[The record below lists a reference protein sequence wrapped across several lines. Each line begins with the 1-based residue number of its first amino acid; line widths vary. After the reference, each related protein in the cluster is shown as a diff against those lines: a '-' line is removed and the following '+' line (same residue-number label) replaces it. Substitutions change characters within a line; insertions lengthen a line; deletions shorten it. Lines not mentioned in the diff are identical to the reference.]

1 MVVLF
6 VCTGNTCRSP
16 MAELFFRAELAR
28 RQIKNVEVRSAG
40 LSAFANTP
48 ISCNAARIMAE
59 NNIDANTFR
68 STRVTVPLLEQ
79 STLVLTMTAAHR
91 RAIVDAL
98 PEFAQKVHC
107 LLDITSGNDV
117 PDPYGGNTDEYRSV
131 FESMRPALIEW
142 ADRIEKNNVSNN
154 I

>member
-28 RQIKNVEVRSAG
+28 RQVKNTVVRSAG

-48 ISCNAARIMAE
+48 ISEQAARVMAD
-59 NNIDANTFR
+59 NGIDAANFR
-68 STRVTVPLLEQ
+68 STRLTAPLLDQ
-79 STLVLTMTAAHR
+79 CDLILTMTANHR
-91 RAIVDAL
+91 QAILNAL
-98 PEFAQKVHC
+98 PEFENKVHC
-107 LLDITSGNDV
+107 LLEIISGKDV
-117 PDPYGGNTDEYRSV
+117 PDPYGGNDDEYRTV
-131 FESMRPALIEW
+131 FESMRPALLKW
-142 ADRIEKNNVSNN
+142 ADYIENKFSNN